1 MNAPEHQQA
10 ESVPVTLA
18 RLEGKLDA
26 TIAAA
31 TARTDEHGRRLDV
44 VDTRLNAHSAAISAT
59 EKVVAAIP
67 PPQPR
72 TSWVQIAGL
81 ALSAVVGLGSLLA
94 VLITLMRVIPDAP

>member
-59 EKVVAAIP
+59 EKAVAAIP
-67 PPQPR
+67 PPAPR
-72 TSWVQIAGL
+72 TSWVAVASLVVAG
-81 ALSAVVGLGSLLA
+81 VVGLGSLA
-94 VLITLMRVIPDAP
+94 GVLITLIQVVPTNP

>member
-59 EKVVAAIP
+59 EKAVAAIP
-67 PPQPR
+67 PPAPR
-72 TSWVQIAGL
+72 TSWVAVAGL
-81 ALSAVVGLGSLLA
+81 VVSALVGLGSLAGL
-94 VLITLMRVIPDAP
+94 LITLIQVVPNTP